1 LRALQKIKILILIY
15 SGSTALHLAVAAE
28 CADGVQKLLGHGA
41 NPNQRDAAGRS
52 ALDVAGHM
60 PHAADIV
67 RLLSKVAGI

>member
-1 LRALQKIKILILIY
+1 
-15 SGSTALHLAVAAE
+15 LAVAAE